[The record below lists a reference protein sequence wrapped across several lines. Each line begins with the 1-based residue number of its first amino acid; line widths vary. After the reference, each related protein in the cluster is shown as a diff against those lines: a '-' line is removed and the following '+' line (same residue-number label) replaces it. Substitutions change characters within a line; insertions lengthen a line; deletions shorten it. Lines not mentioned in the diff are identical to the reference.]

1 MSKPPAK
8 VVERLVKE
16 TPKFQKILAAAKD
29 RDVNESDTVTIISDM
44 LESVFGFN
52 KYTEVTREFAIQGTF
67 CDLAVKVDGK
77 VEYLIEVKAI
87 GLDLRDSHLRQAV
100 TYGAK
105 EGIKWV
111 VLTNGVI
118 WEIYRVNVQDKVEHE
133 QVCSFNFLDL
143 SPRKQS
149 DQEMLFALCRRG
161 VDKKLIEE
169 LYEYR
174 KSVNKF
180 MLAAIMMT
188 DPVIASVRRELKK
201 VKPGLK
207 VTDDEIKDIIESEVL
222 KREVVESDT
231 AKETVTKVKRIQGR
245 LKKKTTPKKAQD
257 PTAPI

>member
-1 MSKPPAK
+1 MAKLPAK
-8 VVERLVKE
+8 VVERLTKE
-16 TPKFQKILAAAKD
+16 TPRFQRILSAAKD

-44 LESVFGFN
+44 LESVFGFD

-111 VLTNGVI
+111 VLTNGVT
-118 WEIYRVNVQDKVEHE
+118 WEVYRVNVQDKVEHE
-133 QVCSFNFLDL
+133 QVCAFNFLEL
-143 SPRKQS
+143 SPRKQP
-149 DQEMLFALCRRG
+149 DQEMIFALCRRG

-188 DPVIASVRRELKK
+188 DPVIGAVRRELRK

-207 VTDDEIKDIIESEVL
+207 VTDDEIKGIVESEVL
-222 KREVVESDT
+222 KREVIESET
-231 AKETVTKVKRIQGR
+231 AKETALKVKRCQAR
-245 LKKKTTPKKAQD
+245 LKKKAVAKKAENPED
-257 PTAPI
+257 